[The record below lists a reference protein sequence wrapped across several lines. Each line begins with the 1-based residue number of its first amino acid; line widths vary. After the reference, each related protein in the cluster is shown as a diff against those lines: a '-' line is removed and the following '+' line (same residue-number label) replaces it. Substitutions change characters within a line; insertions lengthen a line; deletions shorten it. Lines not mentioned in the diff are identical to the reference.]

1 MAYKIRDVSKKSTII
16 DQTAQL
22 SGKERVF
29 FFVEQYRRAILGGA
43 LLVIVAILALGTVAW
58 LEKEKS
64 REALVLEGQAQS
76 LYVDRVVDDQQKT
89 KENLGKATELYRQI
103 LDEYPRTSSARLS
116 LYLLGNTLMEQN
128 DLPGAMKAYQQFLDQ
143 NRGDDM
149 LVGLVSQ
156 RMAYAHLINGDQ
168 EAAVGKFSEV
178 LSLPKALNKDQVL
191 FELAKLEEAGE
202 ATEKA
207 LSYYKQLVEDYPAS
221 PYTNEASLRIKVL
234 APEESEPQAKE
245 EGEEIGDAETESE
258 ETRRERINSAGG
270 RKDRIARLSDS
281 PAAYDRHE

>member
-1 MAYKIRDVSKKSTII
+1 MAYKIRDVSTKPTIA
-16 DQTAQL
+16 DQTAHL

-29 FFVEQYRRAILGGA
+29 FFVEQNRMAILGGV
-43 LLVIVAILALGTVAW
+43 LLVVVALIALGTVVW

-76 LYVDRVVDDQQKT
+76 LYIDRSFDEQEKT

-103 LDEYPRTSSARLS
+103 LDDYPRTTSARLS
-116 LYLLGNTLMEQN
+116 LYFLGNTLMEQD

-156 RMAYAHLINGDQ
+156 RLAYAHLVNGDQ
-168 EAAVGKFSEV
+168 EAAVEKFSQI
-178 LSLPKALNKDQVL
+178 LSLPNALNKDQAL

-202 ATEKA
+202 DTEKA
-207 LSYYKQLVEDYPAS
+207 VSYYKQLVEEYPSS

-234 APEESEPQAKE
+234 APEESESPVKE
-245 EGEEIGDAETESE
+245 EGKEVGEPETESKE
-258 ETRRERINSAGG
+258 VDEKDSALKQEG
-270 RKDRIARLSDS
+270 K
-281 PAAYDRHE
+281 EQ

>member
-1 MAYKIRDVSKKSTII
+1 MAYKIRDVSTKPTMI
-16 DQTAQL
+16 DQTAHL

-29 FFVEQYRRAILGGA
+29 FFVEQNRKAILGGV
-43 LLVIVAILALGTVAW
+43 LLVVVAMIALGTVVW

-76 LYVDRVVDDQQKT
+76 LYIDRSFEDQEQT
-89 KENLGKATELYRQI
+89 KENLGKASKLYRQI
-103 LDEYPRTSSARLS
+103 LAEYPRTTSARLS
-116 LYLLGNTLMEQN
+116 LFLLGNTLMEQD

-156 RMAYAHLINGDQ
+156 RLAYAHLVNGDQ
-168 EAAVGKFSEV
+168 ESAVERFSQI
-178 LSLPKALNKDQVL
+178 LSLPNALNKDQAL

-202 ATEKA
+202 DTENA
-207 LSYYKQLVEDYPAS
+207 LSYYKQLVEEYPAS

-234 APEESEPQAKE
+234 APEETESQVKE
-245 EGEEIGDAETESE
+245 EGDAETESKE
-258 ETRRERINSAGG
+258 VDEKDSAVKKEG
-270 RKDRIARLSDS
+270 K
-281 PAAYDRHE
+281 EQ

>member
-1 MAYKIRDVSKKSTII
+1 M
-16 DQTAQL
+16 DQTVQL
-22 SGKERVF
+22 SGKERVL
-29 FFVEQYRRAILGGA
+29 FFVEQNRKAILGGA
-43 LLVIVAILALGTVAW
+43 LLVLVAMIALGTVAW

-76 LYVDRVVDDQQKT
+76 LYVDRAVDDEEKT

-103 LDEYPRTSSARLS
+103 LDEYPRTTSARLS
-116 LYLLGNTLMEQN
+116 LYLLGNTLMEQG

-168 EAAVGKFSEV
+168 EAAVGKFSQI
-178 LSLPKALNKDQVL
+178 LSLPKALNKDQAL
-191 FELAKLEEAGE
+191 FELAKLEEAGKD
-202 ATEKA
+202 TEKA
-207 LSYYKQLVEDYPAS
+207 LAYYKQLVEDYPAS

-245 EGEEIGDAETESE
+245 EGGEGGDEKTESKEIDEKESILQE
-258 ETRRERINSAGG
+258 EGKE
-270 RKDRIARLSDS
+270 
-281 PAAYDRHE
+281 

>member
-1 MAYKIRDVSKKSTII
+1 M
-16 DQTAQL
+16 DQTVQL

-29 FFVEQYRRAILGGA
+29 FFVEQNRKAILGGA
-43 LLVIVAILALGTVAW
+43 LLVIVAMIALGTVAW

-76 LYVDRVVDDQQKT
+76 LYVDRAVDDEEKT

-103 LDEYPRTSSARLS
+103 LDEYPRTTSARLS
-116 LYLLGNTLMEQN
+116 LYLLGNTLMEQG

-168 EAAVGKFSEV
+168 EAAVGKFSQI
-178 LSLPKALNKDQVL
+178 LSLPKALNKDQAL
-191 FELAKLEEAGE
+191 FELAKLEEAGKD
-202 ATEKA
+202 TEKA
-207 LSYYKQLVEDYPAS
+207 LAYYKQLVEDYPAS

-245 EGEEIGDAETESE
+245 EGEEGGDEKTESKEIDEKESILQE
-258 ETRRERINSAGG
+258 EGKE
-270 RKDRIARLSDS
+270 
-281 PAAYDRHE
+281 